1 MKKKSTVYV
10 CYTIMHVYVSILK
23 KWNEEND
30 DHDYILVLTDHI
42 YNVLEIEK
50 RIIKLN
56 IFDEVVIVRDREI
69 QDSNFSKIKDF
80 IFFAKK
86 LESIYDKIPQF
97 NAIFN
102 DYDLENIYINL
113 FLDQTR
119 TSQFL
124 MFKFK
129 NVYLI
134 EDGLG
139 LYREKKITIK
149 ELVKN
154 LIFGVPKSFGYDK
167 KISKVEATNPS
178 LLPWKI
184 RGKSH
189 KLDLHALTN
198 KLTKT
203 QKEILADAFIG
214 KISGFDI
221 DNKILIITGPY
232 SEEGI
237 ITEEHKVKIFTKL
250 IDEYRDNNIVFLKP
264 HPREVT
270 NYIFNE
276 NKNVV
281 VLDKNFPIELLD
293 VFIEKPFEK
302 CIAIDSSSVK
312 NLNCA
317 LEKISLGLDYD
328 TLLYDNYYKK
338 YSNFG

>member
-1 MKKKSTVYV
+1 
-10 CYTIMHVYVSILK
+10 MHVYVSILK
-23 KWNEEND
+23 KWDEEND
-30 DHDYILVLTDHI
+30 DHNYILVLTDHI

-50 RIIKLN
+50 RIIKLR
-56 IFDEVVIVRDREI
+56 IFDEVFMVRDREI

-80 IFFAKK
+80 IFFARK

-97 NAIFN
+97 NAICN

-113 FLDQTR
+113 YLDQTR
-119 TSQFL
+119 TSQYL
-124 MFKFK
+124 MLKFK

-154 LIFGVPKSFGYDK
+154 LIFGVPKSFGFDK
-167 KISKVEATNPS
+167 RISKVEATNPN
-178 LLPWKI
+178 LLPWEI
-184 RGKSH
+184 RSKSH
-189 KLDLHALTN
+189 KLDLHELTN

-203 QKEILADAFIG
+203 QKEILADVFIG

-237 ITEEHKVKIFTKL
+237 ITEEHKVKIYTKL

-270 NYIFNE
+270 NYIFAE
-276 NKNVV
+276 NRNVV
-281 VLDKNFPIELLD
+281 VLDRNFPIELLD
-293 VFIEKPFEK
+293 VFIEKPFKK

-312 NLNCA
+312 NLNCV

-338 YSNFG
+338 YRYFR